1 MIMSNKSHD
10 IEFTATQYK
19 VLRGLVYTTAKG
31 GNEEIWEIT
40 GRPKHKRPRIRKVGA
55 SVPSSAASAAPAS
68 QVFEKLPK
76 NATAEER
83 WAAICRTT
91 AKLCK

>member
-1 MIMSNKSHD
+1 MIADKT
-10 IEFTATQYK
+10 FTPTQYK
-19 VLRGLVYTTAKG
+19 VLRGLVYTTAEG

-40 GRPKHKRPRIRKVGA
+40 GRPKKKRPRIIKKAA
-55 SVPSSAASAAPAS
+55 SVASTPAPVKGTAI
-68 QVFEKLPK
+68 FEKLPK

-91 AKLCK
+91 KALCK